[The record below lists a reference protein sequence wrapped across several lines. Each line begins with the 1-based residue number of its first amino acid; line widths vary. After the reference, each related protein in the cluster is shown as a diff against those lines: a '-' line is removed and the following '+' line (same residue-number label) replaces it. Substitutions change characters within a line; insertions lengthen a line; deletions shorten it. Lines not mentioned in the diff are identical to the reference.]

1 MKASERNKRYFT
13 LKEVSKLTNL
23 PVHIIK
29 YWRKEFNF
37 HLQRNSANRQIFS
50 QEDIDR
56 LLLIKH
62 LRQQEK
68 LTLAGIKLRLRTLK
82 QKGKNKSSKANRQNL
97 LWLQKELLAIKNLLE
112 QSISDEE

>member
-1 MKASERNKRYFT
+1 MKTSKKNKKYFT
-13 LKEVSKLTNL
+13 LKEVSKLTHL

-68 LTLAGIKLRLRTLK
+68 LTLAGIKLRLKTLK
-82 QKGKNKSSKANRQNL
+82 QKPDNKSASVNRQNL
-97 LWLQKELLAIKNLLE
+97 LWLQKELLAIKNLL
-112 QSISDEE
+112 QRSISDEE